1 MMASAGAVFGLNT
14 AWKTKRREGEQNMK
28 RLISLLTALALV
40 LSLVP
45 AAFAEDSYIAAPYD
59 PAQTNPAVTYMEPVF
74 YQNENGPTIGVTTV
88 GVLVKDGLYFK
99 DLNNNKELDPAED
112 WRLDARTRAADLVS
126 GLSLEDQAGFL
137 FNALAITPG
146 VPKLDMARNEDGT
159 INPAAIVTVLAEGE
173 ESKNA
178 FASGFAGLDSFVI
191 NTQKVR
197 AGVYRGGL
205 NFDASTVALY
215 NNVVTEMAEAD
226 AALRGV
232 PAIPMTILSN
242 PISAGFPDAPG
253 LAAAVMGDGNYDAIR
268 DYAEVDRQMWVAQG
282 INAMYGPQVDL
293 VTDPRW
299 PRNFETFTERPEVAA
314 GIITALVDGYHM
326 GTDGLKPGAVA
337 LSVKHFP
344 GDGAAENGF
353 ESHTAQG
360 QWRLYPTAGSLE
372 KYQLVAFQAAIDAK
386 CGSIMPCYSRD
397 AADGRS
403 VTQTYRGHE
412 IQVNQLGS
420 AYNKEIITTLLRDVM
435 GFDGYV
441 NTDSGIVTGQTF
453 GVEEQSLTERYATLI
468 AAGSDAIG
476 SGLRTDL
483 VIEAVQT
490 GILAKEDLDRA
501 NINRAVSIFEQ
512 GRFDN
517 PYLDYNH
524 ADEVRAT
531 NLETAADQA
540 YALNQKAVVLMKNHD
555 KALPLAPDAGTKL
568 FIGSYTGDGE
578 DEDMLAA
585 LTELFTAKG
594 FEIVDKAKDAEV
606 AYFYVQPKATTST
619 NGTAS
624 EGVLSLVED
633 YEVDE
638 REMSGGGAGF
648 GQGVVASQNKTGDKI
663 EVTTLADVDKLVK
676 AANTVHENG
685 GKVVATIVCTS
696 PWILTNLEPYC
707 DALLAQYT
715 TSGASLNNARRAQVD
730 VITGAYNPTG
740 KLAVT
745 MVSSEDV
752 IALTYGATLEDGTVA
767 EICASP
773 NDVPGYDKD
782 QYIDPAVLA
791 NVKGGSYAYQDAD
804 GNYYLSGFGLSY

>member
-1 MMASAGAVFGLNT
+1 
-14 AWKTKRREGEQNMK
+14 MK
-28 RLISLLTALALV
+28 RIISLFAVLALV

-45 AAFAEDSYIAAPYD
+45 AAFAEDGYIPAPYD
-59 PAQTNPAVTYMEPVF
+59 PNLVDPTVTYLEPVF
-74 YQNENGPTIGVTTV
+74 YENENGPTIGVTTV
-88 GVLVKDGLYFK
+88 GVIVKDGLYFK
-99 DLNNNKELDPAED
+99 DLNNNKELDPSED
-112 WRLDARTRAADLVS
+112 WRLDAKARAADLVS
-126 GLSLEDQAGFL
+126 KMELVDQAGFL
-137 FNALAITPG
+137 FNALAITPNA
-146 VPKLDMARNEDGT
+146 PKLAMVQNEDGT
-159 INPAAIVTVLAEGE
+159 INPAAVVTMLGEGE

-178 FASGFAGLDSFVI
+178 YAAGFAGLDSFVI

-226 AALRGV
+226 SAVRGV
-232 PAIPMTILSN
+232 PAIPMTIISN
-242 PISAGFPDAPG
+242 PISAGFPDSQG

-268 DYAEVDRQMWVAQG
+268 EYAEVDREMWVAQG

-299 PRNFETFTERPEVAA
+299 PRNFETFSERPEVTA

-360 QWRLYPTAGSLE
+360 QWRLYPTEGSLE

-397 AADGRS
+397 AADDRS
-403 VTQTYRGHE
+403 ATQTYRGHE
-412 IQVNQLGS
+412 VAVNQLGS
-420 AYNKEIITTLLRDVM
+420 AYNYEIITTLLRDVM

-453 GVEEQSLTERYATLI
+453 GVEDKSLTERYAQLI

-483 VIEAVQT
+483 VIEAVET

-501 NINRAVSIFEQ
+501 NINRAISIFEQ

-517 PYLDYNH
+517 PYLDYLK

-531 NLETAADQA
+531 NLETASAQA
-540 YALNQKAVVLMKNHD
+540 YALHQKAVVLMKNSNS
-555 KALPLAPDAGTKL
+555 ALPLAANAGTKL
-568 FIGSYTGDGE
+568 YIASFTGTGE
-578 DEDMLAA
+578 DDATVEAMTA
-585 LTELFTAKG
+585 LFEAQG
-594 FEIVDKAKDAEV
+594 FEIVSKAADADV
-606 AYFYVQPKATTST
+606 AYFYVEPKQTTST
-619 NGTAS
+619 NGTDA
-624 EGVLSLVED
+624 EGILSLVED

-638 REMSGGGAGF
+638 REKSGSGQF
-648 GQGVVASQNKTGDKI
+648 GQGVVASQNKTGEKI
-663 EVTTLADVDKLVK
+663 EVTTLADVKKLAK
-676 AANTVHENG
+676 AADTVHANG

-715 TSGASLNNARRAQVD
+715 TSGASLSNARKAQVD

-752 IALTYGATLEDGTVA
+752 IALTYGVTLEDGTVA

-782 QYIDPAVLA
+782 QYIDPAILA

-804 GNYYLSGFGLSY
+804 GNYYVSGFGLSY

>member
-1 MMASAGAVFGLNT
+1 
-14 AWKTKRREGEQNMK
+14 MK
-28 RLISLLTALALV
+28 RIISLFAALALV

-45 AAFAEDSYIAAPYD
+45 AAFAEDGYIPAPYD
-59 PAQTNPAVTYMEPVF
+59 PAQVDPTVTYMEPVF
-74 YQNENGPTIGVTTV
+74 YENENGPTIGVTTV
-88 GVLVKDGLYFK
+88 GVIVKDGLYFK
-99 DLNNNKELDPAED
+99 DLNNNKELDPCED
-112 WRLDARTRAADLVS
+112 WRLDAKTRAADLVS
-126 GLSLEDQAGFL
+126 KMSLEDQAGFV
-137 FNALAITPG
+137 FNALAITPNA
-146 VPKLDMARNEDGT
+146 PKLAMVKNEDGT
-159 INPAAIVTVLAEGE
+159 INPAAVVTILGEGE
-173 ESKNA
+173 ESRNA

-226 AALRGV
+226 AAVRGV
-232 PAIPMTILSN
+232 PAIPMTIISN
-242 PISAGFPDAPG
+242 PIPAGFPDAPG
-253 LAAAVMGDGNYDAIR
+253 MAAAVMGDGNYDAIR
-268 DYAEVDRQMWVAQG
+268 EYAEVDRQMWVAQG

-299 PRNFETFTERPEVAA
+299 PRNLETFCERPEVTA

-344 GDGAAENGF
+344 GDGSSENGF

-360 QWRLYPTAGSLE
+360 QWRLYPTPGSLE

-386 CGSIMPCYSRD
+386 CGSIMPSYSRD
-397 AADGRS
+397 AADDRS
-403 VTQTYRGHE
+403 APQSYRGYE
-412 IQVNQLGS
+412 VKPQQLGS

-453 GVEEQSLTERYATLI
+453 GVEDLSLTERYALLI
-468 AAGSDAIG
+468 SAGSDAIG

-483 VIEAVQT
+483 VIEAVET

-517 PYLDYNH
+517 PYLDYNK
-524 ADEVRAT
+524 ADEIRAT
-531 NLETAADQA
+531 NLETAFAQA
-540 YALNQKAVVLMKNHD
+540 YALNQKAVVLMKNHEN
-555 KALPLAPDAGTKL
+555 ALPLAADAGTKL
-568 FIGSYTGDGE
+568 YIASFTGAGE
-578 DEDMLAA
+578 DDDMLAA

-594 FEIVDKAKDAEV
+594 FEVVDKAKDAEV
-606 AYFYVQPKATTST
+606 AYFYVQPKGTTST
-619 NGTAS
+619 NGTDA
-624 EGVLSLVED
+624 EGILELVED
-633 YEVDE
+633 FEVDE
-638 REMSGGGAGF
+638 REMSGGSGGF
-648 GQGVVASQNKTGDKI
+648 GQGVVASQKKTGEKI
-663 EVTTLADVDKLVK
+663 EKTTLADVDKLAK

-685 GKVVATIVCTS
+685 GKVIATIVCTS

-715 TSGASLNNARRAQVD
+715 TSGASLNNARNAQID

-745 MVSSEDV
+745 MVSSQDV
-752 IALTYGATLEDGTVA
+752 IALTYVENEDGTYL
-767 EICASP
+767 ETCASP

-782 QYIDPAVLA
+782 QYIDPAILA

-804 GNYYLSGFGLSY
+804 GNYYVSGFGLSY